1 MNEVSQVLLAFRW
14 YLAVQVFGLAALPL
28 CTRLFRH
35 LPDRGYGVSKPL
47 GLLLAGWAFWLL
59 TTFGWTHNTAGGIL
73 VAVVLLAVAGLLL
86 THYASRITNYELRI
100 TNYEL
105 RTVLITEVVFLLTFA
120 GWCVVRAYMPRIET
134 AGGEKWMEIAFL
146 RAILRSETFPP
157 HDPWLSG
164 FAISYYYF
172 GYVIVAMLTRLAAVP
187 PSIAFNLG
195 IATLFALTCTGAFC
209 LVYNLI
215 AVERR
220 EGREGGEGREG
231 REGKEG
237 RKGWNWG
244 AVAGGLLGPL
254 LVAGMGNLEGLL
266 EVLHA
271 RGIGPASWWAWLDI
285 HQIDVPPVPLAQ
297 GSWVPTRFF
306 WWWQASRVL
315 QDYTPW
321 GAEQHVIDEFPAFSF
336 ILGDMH
342 PHVLAVPFVI
352 LALALALNLY
362 LRMANGEW
370 RISKSASQQIS
381 KSADQQV
388 SKWWG
393 AIRGLRFADLQIC
406 RFADLLPFAP
416 WELLVYALCLGGLGF
431 LNTWDFPIYLFIVV
445 AAYALALLR
454 NTQHAPRT
462 TQHVSRFTFHVLRFG
477 LLFLALLLPGIL
489 LYLPFWLGFQ
499 SQAGGILLNLFNAAR
514 LPQFLVMFGPLV
526 FIAVAFVAGQARQS
540 GVRARQVVGWTV
552 TVALGVLGVVAFVV
566 VLAVLLVRLGAIP
579 AQGAAAYVAAWLRGE
594 PLPGFEGVVDAQARI
609 SRSLLMRL
617 LNPWTA
623 VGLIALLVTIVLTLR
638 QIANSKSQIGKSA
651 NQQIANGE
659 WRMTNGESPT
669 SNLQPPTSNLLPPA
683 SCLLHPAS
691 CFALLLFAT
700 GALLTLS
707 VEGVYLRDNFGTRMN
722 TVFKFYFQAW
732 VMWGVAAAYALATFL
747 RRGRVG
753 AVVVAVLLVA
763 AGLIYPALA
772 ITERA
777 RESGGPPTLDGAAY
791 LAKTQPDDYA
801 AAAWLNEHV
810 PGAPVILEAPGDR
823 FSAYVYEGR
832 VSAHTGLPTL
842 LGWAGH
848 EHQWRGNY
856 DEQARREPDIETLYT
871 STERDVVM
879 ALLDK
884 YNISY
889 VYVGPVERARYPA
902 SGLAKFAGLMR
913 AVYQTSAVT
922 IYAVNEQ

>member
-1 MNEVSQVLLAFRW
+1 MSQILLAFRW
-14 YLAVQVFGLAALPL
+14 YLVVQVFGLAALPL
-28 CTRLFRH
+28 GLRLFRY

-73 VAVVLLAVAGLLL
+73 VALALLAVAGVAVGRRMEKKEWRMENGEWRMENGEWRMENGESPFAIR
-86 THYASRITNYELRI
+86 HSPCVDW
-100 TNYEL
+100 
-105 RTVLITEVVFLLTFA
+105 RTVLVTEAVFLLAFA
-120 GWCVVRAYMPRIET
+120 SWCAVRASMPRIET
-134 AGGEKWMEIAFL
+134 AGGEKWMEIGFL

-195 IATLFALTCTGAFC
+195 IATLFALTCAGAFS

-215 AVERR
+215 AV

-231 REGKEG
+231 REG
-237 RKGWNWG
+237 WHWG

-254 LVAGMGNLEGLL
+254 LVAVMGNLEGLL

-271 RGIGPASWWAWLDI
+271 RGIGPAALWAWLDI
-285 HQIDVPPVPLAQ
+285 HQIDLPPVPFAQ
-297 GSWVPTRFF
+297 GSWLPTRFF

-370 RISKSASQQIS
+370 RMANGE
-381 KSADQQV
+381 
-388 SKWWG
+388 WRM
-393 AIRGLRFADLQIC
+393 AIRDLRFAIC
-406 RFADLLPFAP
+406 DLPFAW
-416 WELLVYALCLGGLGF
+416 WEWLIYALCLGGLGF

-445 AAYALALLR
+445 AAYVLALLHNAQHATR
-454 NTQHAPRT
+454 NTK
-462 TQHVSRFTFHVLRFG
+462 HVFRVTCCVLR
-477 LLFLALLLPGIL
+477 LAVLFVALLIPGIL
-489 LYLPFWLGFQ
+489 LYLPFWIGFQ
-499 SQAGGILLNLFNAAR
+499 SQAGGILLNLFNATR

-526 FIAVAFVAGQARQS
+526 FIAAVFVAGQARQS
-540 GVRARQVVGWTV
+540 GVPARQVLRWTV
-552 TVALGVLGVVAFVV
+552 AAALGVLFVLVFVVA
-566 VLAVLLVRLGAIP
+566 LAVLLIRLGVLP
-579 AQGAAAYVAAWLRGE
+579 AQGAAAYVAAWLRGG
-594 PLPGFEGVVDAQARI
+594 PMPGLEDVPDARTLIA
-609 SRSLLMRL
+609 RSLLTRL
-617 LNPWTA
+617 LNPWVA
-623 VGLIALLVTIVLTLR
+623 LGLIALLVTIVR
-638 QIANSKSQIGKSA
+638 QIANSKWQIANGKSANRQIGKS
-651 NQQIANGE
+651 QIANGE
-659 WRMTNGESPT
+659 S
-669 SNLQPPTSNLLPPA
+669 PA
-683 SCLLHPAS
+683 SCILHPAS
-691 CFALLLFAT
+691 CFVLLLFAT
-700 GALLTLS
+700 GALLTLG

-722 TVFKFYFQAW
+722 TIFKFYFQAW
-732 VMWGVAAAYALATFL
+732 VMWGVAAAYALATFF
-747 RRGRVG
+747 RRGRVV
-753 AVVVAVLLVA
+753 AVVAALLVA
-763 AGLIYPALA
+763 AGFVYPVLA
-772 ITERA
+772 IPARA
-777 RESGGPPTLDGAAY
+777 AESGASHTLDGAAY
-791 LAKTQPDDYA
+791 LAKAQPDDYLA
-801 AAAWLNEHV
+801 IAWLNENV
-810 PGAPVILEAPGDR
+810 RGAPVILEAPGDH
-823 FSAYVYEGR
+823 FQAYVYEGR

-856 DEQARREPDIETLYT
+856 DEQGRREPDVETLYT
-871 STERDVVM
+871 SVDPDQVL
-879 ALLDK
+879 ALVDK
-884 YNISY
+884 YDISY

-913 AVYQTSAVT
+913 VVYQTPEVT
-922 IYAVNEQ
+922 IYERMANGE